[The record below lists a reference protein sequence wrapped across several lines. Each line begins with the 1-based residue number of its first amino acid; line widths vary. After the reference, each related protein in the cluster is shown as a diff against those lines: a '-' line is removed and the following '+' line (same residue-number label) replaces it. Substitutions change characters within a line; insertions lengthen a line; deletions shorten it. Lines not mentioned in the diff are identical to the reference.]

1 MRLKTASICA
11 CYRYLILP
19 NVETCKAYR
28 QGAKGGFEEVE
39 MFPEL
44 EIKSIWF

>member
-11 CYRYLILP
+11 CWGYLILF
-19 NVETCKAYR
+19 NGVNCKAYR
-28 QGAKGGFEEVE
+28 QVAKGGFEEVE

-44 EIKSIWF
+44 EIKSNWF